1 MLEPNIDIN
10 ATLDPSCQVWGN
22 ATVRAGASIG
32 ARTIIGTGVYID
44 SGVVVGSD
52 CKIQNSAQVYFPA
65 KIENGVFIGPLVTLT
80 NDKNPRAVNIN
91 GAIKQ
96 SSDWSPV
103 GVLVES
109 GASIGAGAV
118 CVAPVCI
125 GRWAMVAAGSVVIDE
140 VKAHQLV
147 GGNPAKHLGWVGRSG
162 HKLVEIKE
170 NEWGDSLTG
179 EKYFLDSDGQ
189 LTLWEKND

>member
-65 KIENGVFIGPLVTLT
+65 KIENGVFIDLLLGHVLSPRRLLQHVGHVVDDSCLT
-80 NDKNPRAVNIN
+80 DRERRPIFAFMT
-91 GAIKQ
+91 
-96 SSDWSPV
+96 S
-103 GVLVES
+103 
-109 GASIGAGAV
+109 
-118 CVAPVCI
+118 C
-125 GRWAMVAAGSVVIDE
+125 
-140 VKAHQLV
+140 H
-147 GGNPAKHLGWVGRSG
+147 
-162 HKLVEIKE
+162 
-170 NEWGDSLTG
+170 
-179 EKYFLDSDGQ
+179 
-189 LTLWEKND
+189 